1 MTFYF
6 WRSTPQNQ
14 GRFKRPKQ
22 GPHLGFRVDNRY
34 VDWFPCYPTR
44 GFSSPTSWPQIMEMQ
59 ATQKMCTPLK
69 IKGWNII
76 PWSGLFQIIF
86 LPQWVMAVGEPAV
99 NLPGCKRHYF
109 FGKMG
114 GWQFFVVPIYL
125 SYPLNFR
132 PFFGGWFLYNRITP
146 LNPLNS
152 GAHLGFRKPKI
163 TTQRKRRKPA
173 QAWSGLFFPWKFSG
187 QWLREGLDTNLQ
199 HFKLWKN
206 TNFFVDESGC

>member
-34 VDWFPCYPTR
+34 VDWFPFYPTR
-44 GFSSPTSWPQIMEMQ
+44 GFSSPTSWPQTIEIQ

-132 PFFGGWFLYNRITP
+132 PFFGGGSWLLYNMY
-146 LNPLNS
+146 NPIESTELRGPTLGS
-152 GAHLGFRKPKI
+152 GS
-163 TTQRKRRKPA
+163 QRLRPNGRGGNQHRPGA
-173 QAWSGLFFPWKFSG
+173 AFYQQASRSK
-187 QWLREGLDTNLQ
+187 WLRVKFGHQPPAL
-199 HFKLWKN
+199 
-206 TNFFVDESGC
+206 